1 MQRFFSL
8 LAIARDNEAIT
19 NVSYNRWDY
28 DSRKVAYTQ
37 QAEISKAETLY
48 QDALKDKDEFFAHRM
63 WYQLMR
69 LKFYSAER
77 ASVIDY
83 FMQTEATQPRTDLYY
98 RGMHYVAGAYI
109 AQKNYAKSTPLL
121 AQIFNKVPTLRQ
133 IVTSI
138 ARSPLS
144 NFISSPLAF
153 PPKSN
158 ALYGQW
164 TAITIARKTL

>member
-1 MQRFFSL
+1 MS
-8 LAIARDNEAIT
+8 NEAIT

-83 FMQTEATQPRTDLYY
+83 FMQTEATQPRTGLYY

-109 AQKNYAKSTPLL
+109 AQVRAAVRPEKRVAHGSGGTYRGECEFSA
-121 AQIFNKVPTLRQ
+121 
-133 IVTSI
+133 
-138 ARSPLS
+138 
-144 NFISSPLAF
+144 
-153 PPKSN
+153 
-158 ALYGQW
+158 
-164 TAITIARKTL
+164 